1 MSWAEKAKKNQDKKQ
16 DKIIIETKRVEE
28 IIHNPY
34 SILNLKDIEDE
45 FDYKYLDKM
54 TDISIEFR
62 DYISN
67 NYLPFMDKRI
77 NINYDIYDLIK
88 DHSYEYKKVVKYVK
102 EYNEN
107 LIKDYEKEMEE
118 INKEIEEE
126 ENLSD

>member
-1 MSWAEKAKKNQDKKQ
+1 MNWSEVAKKNKDKKQ
-16 DKIIIETKRVEE
+16 KKIVVQEE
-28 IIHNPY
+28 IKEKVEYNPY
-34 SILNLKDIEDE
+34 SELNFKDVDDE

-62 DYISN
+62 DFISN

-88 DHSYEYKKVVKYVK
+88 DHSYEY
-102 EYNEN
+102 
-107 LIKDYEKEMEE
+107 EKEMEE
-118 INKEIEEE
+118 IRKEIEEE